1 MSKKKVCFTNGCFD
15 ILHRGHIELL
25 KFCRENSDYVV
36 VGLNSDKS
44 VKINK
49 GDSRPYNNQEDRKV
63 VLEALRYVDEVIV
76 YNEKTPLELVT
87 KVQPDL
93 LVKGSDYA
101 NKEVVGRGIA
111 KEVILF
117 GYIDGY
123 SSTNT
128 IQDITDR

>member
-1 MSKKKVCFTNGCFD
+1 MNEKKICFTNGCFD

-101 NKEVVGRGIA
+101 NKEDMV
-111 KEVILF
+111 
-117 GYIDGY
+117 
-123 SSTNT
+123 N
-128 IQDITDR
+128 IQQEK